1 MSYEEYHLVDVN
13 LLLSQLDMVLAYRKN
28 WVKLVLPLLASMEKY
43 QAQNILHN
51 DLSPWNI
58 MLHFP
63 LDKPKNV
70 YIGVYDWG
78 MASRVVENK
87 SSLYTYA
94 TKAKMEANIAKE
106 KNVAPKLFKFMF

>member
-1 MSYEEYHLVDVN
+1 
-13 LLLSQLDMVLAYRKN
+13 
-28 WVKLVLPLLASMEKY
+28 MEKY